1 DESLLKALKDRD
13 KLSRTIENIYAYTH
27 MKLDEDTRNS
37 EYQSLSDKGIGL
49 LVQVNEKMA
58 FFEPELLTVEKET
71 MDKYLEKNQ
80 DLKLYRHFLEDM
92 MRQKEHVLTSR
103 EESILAQMGEVAMSP
118 EKTYSM
124 LNDADIKFPTIQD
137 QDGENIEITQGNFI
151 PLMES
156 KDREVRKNA
165 FESLYGVYKGLE
177 NTFAST
183 LNGDIKNNIFNARL
197 RNYTSTRE
205 ASLS

>member
-1 DESLLKALKDRD
+1 MAKEILERQDIPEEDTWDLESLFPNLKAWKEEYKRAKKLADEFIKHQGKFTRDDESLLKALKDRD

-37 EYQSLSDKGIGL
+37 ESQSLSDKGIGL

-58 FFEPELLTVEKET
+58 FFEPELLTLEKET

-103 EESILAQMGEVAMSP
+103 
-118 EKTYSM
+118 
-124 LNDADIKFPTIQD
+124 
-137 QDGENIEITQGNFI
+137 
-151 PLMES
+151 
-156 KDREVRKNA
+156 
-165 FESLYGVYKGLE
+165 
-177 NTFAST
+177 
-183 LNGDIKNNIFNARL
+183 
-197 RNYTSTRE
+197 
-205 ASLS
+205 